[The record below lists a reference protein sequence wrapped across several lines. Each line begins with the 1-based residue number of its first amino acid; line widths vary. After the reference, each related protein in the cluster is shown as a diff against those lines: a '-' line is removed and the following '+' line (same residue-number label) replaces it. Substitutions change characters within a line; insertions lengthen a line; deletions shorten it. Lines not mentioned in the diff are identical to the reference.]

1 MNQETNSYDQRG
13 VSASKE
19 EVHKAIKN
27 LDKGLY
33 PNAFCKI
40 LPDVVGGDQ
49 EYCNVMHADTAGTK
63 TSLAWLYWKETGD
76 LSVWHGIAQ
85 DALVMNLDDMAC
97 SGFTNDIVINSTIAR
112 NKHIVPGEVIEA
124 VIEGTQHF
132 ISNLHKHGINIR
144 HAGGET
150 ADTGDIVRTIDVGYT
165 AFARMEREKV
175 ITNNI
180 RSGAVV
186 LGIASDGQSSYESD
200 YNSGIGCNGLTSARH
215 DLLNHVYSSTYPET
229 YSPQTPLE
237 YIYQGP
243 YKVTDLITIDGKEYP
258 VGKLILSP
266 TRTYLPMLVPV
277 IREYRKDIQGIIH
290 CTGGG
295 FSKVLKF
302 LTSPVVVEINQTP
315 QMPEIFRQIRLH
327 TKTPLSEMYKVF
339 NMGVRMMLYVD
350 AKKAETIQDLLS
362 AFGVKVF
369 RLGEVRHAEGN
380 ESAVRIHTGNIEE
393 PLVEYK

>member
-1 MNQETNSYDQRG
+1 MSQDKNSYDLRG

-49 EYCNVMHADTAGTK
+49 DFCNVMHADTAGTK

-97 SGFTNDIVINSTIAR
+97 SGFTDDIVISSTIAR
-112 NKHIVPGEVIEA
+112 NKHIVPGEVIESL
-124 VIEGTQHF
+124 IQGTQNF
-132 ISNLHKHGINIR
+132 ISNMHDHGIGIR

-150 ADTGDIVRTIDVGYT
+150 ADTGDIVRTIDVGFT

-180 RSGAVV
+180 RPGAII
-186 LGIASDGQSSYESD
+186 LGIASDGQSSYESE

-215 DLLNHVYSSTYPET
+215 DLLSHIYASKYPET
-229 YSPQTPLE
+229 YSPQTPDE
-237 YIYQGP
+237 FVYTGP
-243 YKVTDLITIDGKEYP
+243 FKVTDTLTIQGNQYP

-277 IREYRKDIQGIIH
+277 IREYRKSLQGLIH

-302 LTSPVVVEINQTP
+302 LTSPVTLEINAPEVT
-315 QMPEIFRQIRLH
+315 PEIFRQIKLH
-327 TKTPLSEMYKVF
+327 TDTPLQEMFKVF
-339 NMGVRMMLYVD
+339 NMGVRMLLFVEPKSAD
-350 AKKAETIQDLLS
+350 KVFDLLS
-362 AFGVKVF
+362 AFGVHIY
-369 RLGEVRHAEGN
+369 RLGEVKRS
-380 ESAVRIHTGNIEE
+380 ESDQSVVRIHTGSKEE
-393 PLVEYK
+393 PIVEYK